1 MAVRYEI
8 TLNVN
13 EPNNNVGLIKIRQSD
28 EETQTLAV
36 QVLDGAVPKSFEGL
50 QPFFCVSLGD
60 SEGLGIVEQRVDG
73 PMDKENGRLEYTL
86 NKYDWQR
93 LGRQT
98 AYFSFR
104 KIGTN
109 GKFYQVFSTRDFYYE
124 VTKSIFSDGVKELHS
139 DGSTY
144 IWQFEDLKRRL
155 EEFIASG
162 QNDWQEFVNQNKE
175 ILEAL
180 DPSGELLNQIN
191 EAKGDYKSLAERLD
205 NQFNSYLIDSEIDI
219 AGGTQQAQVDSL
231 ENLKGR
237 IDKNKFNLLFQTDLH
252 YDEGRQ
258 SYKLANHMLNHLN
271 NALAL
276 DGSVDA
282 IVFGGDNIDG
292 YQTDKRANLK
302 HLEQFCTKALYS
314 AEESDV
320 FILLGNHDDG
330 SIRTADFGG
339 VMPKAEIINED
350 EFKKYFMTSEKLNG
364 EIRDEDSL
372 YFYKDYS
379 DKKIRLIGLNSVDVS
394 EETDSDGNILYPRQN
409 YCGYREEQ
417 LKWLANVALQNVP
430 NDYHT
435 MIVTHVHLSE
445 SDKDNGNGTFEYHP
459 NHDVLIKIIDS
470 FKGGLITELKETK
483 TGFVVDFVVD
493 FSEQGPREFIGFF
506 CGHCHKNFLTQAGTF
521 NVYWNDLSMTRS
533 DSDFGTTSE
542 DSFNVI
548 SVDTTTK
555 TVNILGYGR
564 SDDLTFTY

>member
-1 MAVRYEI
+1 LADKVEHIQSTDVLNTGRDKINKFAIDPALRAEAKSDLANQISTNASEI
-8 TLNVN
+8 AKESNRKA
-13 EPNNNVGLIKIRQSD
+13 ES
-28 EETQTLAV
+28 V
-36 QVLDGAVPKSFEGL
+36 QEQLDNIVVE
-50 QPFFCVSLGD
+50 GD
-60 SEGLGIVEQRVDG
+60 SSVEAAQARLA
-73 PMDKENGRLEYTL
+73 ENGEKYGTLKERLDLHNNSYMIDATIDIGGDVTTL
-86 NKYDWQR
+86 NKGP
-93 LGRQT
+93 L
-98 AYFSFR
+98 
-104 KIGTN
+104 
-109 GKFYQVFSTRDFYYE
+109 
-124 VTKSIFSDGVKELHS
+124 
-139 DGSTY
+139 
-144 IWQFEDLKRRL
+144 
-155 EEFIASG
+155 
-162 QNDWQEFVNQNKE
+162 E
-175 ILEAL
+175 ILENKL
-180 DPSGELLNQIN
+180 D
-191 EAKGDYKSLAERLD
+191 KTR
-205 NQFNSYLIDSEIDI
+205 FNM
-219 AGGTQQAQVDSL
+219 V
-231 ENLKGR
+231 
-237 IDKNKFNLLFQTDLH
+237 FQTDLH

-258 SYKLANHMLNHLN
+258 NYKLANHMLNHLN

-276 DGSVDA
+276 GGSVDA

-417 LKWLANVALQNVP
+417 LTWLVNVALQNVP
-430 NDYHT
+430 ADYHT

-445 SDKDNGNGTFEYHP
+445 TDKDNGNGTFEYHP
-459 NHDVLIKIIDS
+459 NHTALIAIIDA
-470 FKGGLITELKETK
+470 FKDGVRTNLSNSL
-483 TGFVVDFVVD
+483 TGFELNFTAD
-493 FSEQGPREFIGFF
+493 FSAQGPREFVGFF
-506 CGHCHKNFLTQAGTF
+506 NGHCHKNFLTKAGTF
-521 NVYWNDLSMTRS
+521 NVYWTDLSMTRS
-533 DSDFGTTSE
+533 DSDFGTSSE

-548 SVDTTTK
+548 SVDTATK

-564 SDDLTFTY
+564 SSDATFTY